1 MGDYLGGHND
11 VITVVLIRKIQ
22 EESEGN
28 VTMGAETGVMWPHA
42 QECHQPLK
50 VGKDKKQIDFPLETS
65 EGSSLSDTWY

>member
-28 VTMGAETGVMWPHA
+28 VTMGAETGVM
-42 QECHQPLK
+42 
-50 VGKDKKQIDFPLETS
+50 
-65 EGSSLSDTWY
+65 